1 MLKKNFPFVHQL
13 DSMQCGVACLQMVCK
28 YYGKD
33 FTSSEL
39 DDLCPA
45 SKEGVSM
52 LSMKKAAEHIG
63 FRTVCGKFA
72 LKDLSKIQMP
82 CILHWNQ
89 SHFVV
94 LYKIKRHKRTM
105 AFCVADPYKGKIE
118 YKEEDMLDYWTCI
131 RNEITEKGIAM
142 LLFPTQMFFENQKY
156 CKTKETTWQFLL
168 QYLAQYKWQ
177 LGQIAL
183 GMAIGCLLQTIFP
196 LLTQAIVDMGIHD
209 KNIDFVY
216 LILIGQVALTL
227 GGCGL
232 DMVRSWLMLFVGIRV
247 NIKLVTDFF
256 VKLQNLPMSFFG
268 VKKTGDLLQR
278 INDYGRVQNFILN
291 SVLSICFS
299 VLNFIILSFVLLH
312 YDNLIFLVFTC
323 FSLIHVGW
331 TWIFLKRRRTLDFDN
346 FEKQALS
353 QNKTLQMIDNMQE
366 IKLQGCKMRR
376 LWEWEDAQLDIYN
389 VQEKSLR
396 LSQTEG
402 IGGTLINNVKGI
414 FVIVMSA
421 KAVIDGSIS
430 FGMMLAIQYIVGQLA
445 SPVEDIMNFIY
456 SMQDLKI
463 SLERI
468 NDIRMKKSE
477 SDYSKNLIPSF
488 TNKTIR
494 LEHLSFRYEQYAL
507 TDTLSDINL
516 NIEAGKVTAIVG
528 ASGSG
533 KTTLLKLLLGYYPN
547 FEGKITIGDNSL
559 QDVDIDTWRSNC
571 GVVMQEG
578 KIFSESIAR
587 NIAVDDSDIDT
598 DRLNQAIAI
607 ANLGA
612 YVNSLPLKQ
621 NTLIG
626 MEGRGVSVGQKQ
638 RILIARAA
646 YKNPKFLFLDEAT
659 NSLDSTNEKQ
669 IVNNL
674 KCFFKGRTVLLI
686 AHRLSTVKDADHI
699 IVMDAGKIV
708 EEGVHESLIE
718 KRGFYYK
725 LIKNQLEL

>member
-1 MLKKNFPFVHQL
+1 MFKKKFPFVQQL
-13 DSMQCGVACLQMVCK
+13 DSMQCGVACLQMVCM
-28 YYGKD
+28 YYGKKIS
-33 FTSSEL
+33 SSEMEI
-39 DDLCPA
+39 LCPT
-45 SKEGVSM
+45 SKEGVSL

-63 FRTVCGKFA
+63 LRTVCGKFE
-72 LKDLSKIQMP
+72 LKDLSKIQLP

-89 SHFVV
+89 SHFVI
-94 LYKIKRHKRTM
+94 LYKIKKRKNSAT
-105 AFCVADPYKGKIE
+105 FYIADPYKGKVE
-118 YKEEDMLDYWTCI
+118 KNEEDMLKYWACI
-131 RNEITEKGIAM
+131 QTEHKEKGIAM
-142 LLFPTQMFFENQKY
+142 LASPTPMFFKY
-156 CKTKETTWQFLL
+156 QNSRKQKETTWQFLL
-168 QYLAQYKWQ
+168 QYLILYKWQ

-183 GMAIGCLLQTIFP
+183 GMSVGCILQIVFP
-196 LLTQAIVDMGIHD
+196 LLTQAIVDIGIND
-209 KNIDFVY
+209 KNIDFIY
-216 LILIGQVALTL
+216 LVLIGQVTL
-227 GGCGL
+227 SLGSCGL
-232 DMVRSWLMLFVGIRV
+232 DMVRRWLMLFVGVRI

-256 VKLQNLPMSFFG
+256 IKLQNLPMSFFG
-268 VKKTGDLLQR
+268 IKKTGDLLQR
-278 INDYGRVQNFILN
+278 INDYGRVQNFILS

-299 VLNFIILSFVLLH
+299 GLSFIVLSFVLLH
-312 YDNLIFLVFTC
+312 YNSFIFLVFIF
-323 FSLIHVGW
+323 FSLIHACW
-331 TWIFLKRRRTLDFDN
+331 TWRFLKRRRPLDFDN

-376 LWEWEDAQLDIYN
+376 LWEWEDAQIDIYS
-389 VQEKSLR
+389 VQEKKLK
-396 LSQTEG
+396 LSQIEE
-402 IGGTLINNVKGI
+402 IGGTLINNIKGI
-414 FVIVMSA
+414 IVIIMSA

-477 SDYSKNLIPSF
+477 SDYSKNLPPSL
-488 TNKTIR
+488 TDKSIKIQ
-494 LEHLSFRYEQYAL
+494 HLSFRYDSNAL
-507 TDTLSDINL
+507 TNTLSDINL

-533 KTTLLKLLLGYYPN
+533 KTTLLKLLLGYYQN
-547 FEGKITIGDNSL
+547 FQGQITIGDENL
-559 QDVDIDTWRSNC
+559 QDMDIDTWRSNC

-607 ANLGA
+607 ANLEE
-612 YVNSLPLKQ
+612 YINSLPLKQ

-699 IVMDAGKIV
+699 IVMGAGKIV
-708 EEGVHESLIE
+708 EEGVHDSLIA